1 MGFLEKIGLGKN
13 DAEKSERGTNT
24 TEQIMTPEKIEAET
38 KEEKNINVMP
48 TIEDFRIILENDKD
62 ISVEELEALTG
73 VNPAEFL
80 QTLTGEENIKLHD
93 IKDFHERISSAQT
106 EMSEEY
112 KDSSLRKL
120 ANNNFVKAGVLSL
133 ILFLKFAP
141 HAEAAHGD
149 KTTEAKKYNTEA
161 SKKSETKIDGG
172 DKTYHYDG
180 TSPDTN
186 KSLER
191 LAKLDLINSYET
203 DKADISSES
212 QSNIEAQ
219 VHDFLAGINPNNYHD
234 LMAKVWKIAGSSD
247 ERPTNSW
254 EGGNEELTKA
264 RIAAAEQII
273 KEAITNYDYSHSG
286 FSEKQIAALKEKPF
300 SYDIFESKNGQEKGV
315 TYLTDL
321 KNPDS
326 KNGENYTAQQV
337 KEIQEK
343 DPTKYFSL
351 LEKCRYIN
359 VNLMAESDNIPK
371 LENRPAELTPH
382 AGELKALEN
391 KIPKLSGYKSVM
403 ILEDNSASMQSSKEA
418 LAQYLEDNYQTGI
431 KVSTASYSATLDNF
445 KSEQNMQEAAQ
456 SLRQMHSIG
465 SSNERTI
472 DCSIKG
478 MQLFEAQKEPGDGLF
493 LGGTDEAL
501 QKVSFNDL
509 MTLQKLGV
517 EKNTDIQFL
526 IVHTEEGTRITENI
540 SLEEVIKN
548 FTDSEGVFEKTKAR
562 LEHYANLQTVSEHTR
577 AEFQT
582 RLNNLS
588 DTKFTMNKLVI
599 DNGEGGA
606 KEIQL
611 VAY

>member
-1 MGFLEKIGLGKN
+1 MSFLEKFGLGK
-13 DAEKSERGTNT
+13 SEQT
-24 TEQIMTPEKIEAET
+24 TSAPENISFPEKD
-38 KEEKNINVMP
+38 INVMP
-48 TIEDFRIILENDKD
+48 TVEDFRVILENDKD

-80 QTLTGEENIKLHD
+80 QTLTGEENINIRD
-93 IKDFHERISSAQT
+93 IKDFHERISAAQA
-106 EMSEEY
+106 EAPEEY
-112 KDSSLRKL
+112 KDSNLRKL

-141 HAEAAHGD
+141 HAEAAHSD
-149 KTTEAKKYNTEA
+149 KPSDAKKYNTEA
-161 SKKSETKIDGG
+161 AKKSETKIDGG

-180 TSPDTN
+180 TSPDAN

-191 LAKLDLINSYET
+191 LAKLDLTNSYET
-203 DKADISSES
+203 DKADISAES
-212 QSNIEAQ
+212 QANIEAQ

-234 LMAKVWKIAGSSD
+234 LMTKVWKISGSSD
-247 ERPTNSW
+247 QRLTNTW

-273 KEAITNYDYSHSG
+273 KAAINNFDYSHSG
-286 FSEKQIAALKEKPF
+286 FSEEQIAGLKDKPF

-326 KNGENYTAQQV
+326 KTGDNYTSQEI

-343 DPTKYFSL
+343 DPQKYFAL

-359 VNLMAESDNIPK
+359 VNLMAESDNMPK
-371 LENRPAELTPH
+371 MENRPAELTPH
-382 AGELKALEN
+382 TGELKALEN
-391 KIPKLSGYKSVM
+391 KIPELSGYKSVM
-403 ILEDNSASMQSSKEA
+403 ILEDNSASMQGSKEA
-418 LAQYLEDNYQTGI
+418 LAQYLEDNYQANT

-445 KSEQNMQEAAQ
+445 KPAQDMRDASQ
-456 SLRQMHSIG
+456 SLRQMRSIG

-472 DCSIKG
+472 DCSIKA
-478 MQLFEAQKEPGDGLF
+478 MQLFQAQEKAGDGLF
-493 LGGTDEAL
+493 LCGTDEAL

-509 MTLQKLGV
+509 MTLQKLGA

-526 IVHTEEGTRITENI
+526 IIHTEKGNRITENI
-540 SLEEVIKN
+540 PLEEVIKN

-562 LEHYANLQTVSEHTR
+562 LEHYANLKTVSEHTR
-577 AEFQT
+577 AEFQA